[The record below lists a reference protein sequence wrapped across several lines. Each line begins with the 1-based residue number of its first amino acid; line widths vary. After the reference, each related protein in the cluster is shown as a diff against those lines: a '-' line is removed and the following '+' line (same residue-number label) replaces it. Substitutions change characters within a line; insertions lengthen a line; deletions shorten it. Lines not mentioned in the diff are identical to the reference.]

1 MKMSM
6 MKRIFAILLTVAM
19 LVCVLTACNASKD
32 SAKTNSAFLADATQ
46 PTGADNAVLQK
57 ITSVNITCGKS
68 AIENFAA
75 AELRWYLA
83 KKNIPLADDGY
94 GIALKLDDSVAQN
107 GYQII
112 ADENG
117 LVIAGGNERGL
128 AYGLYAFLEKFVG
141 VRIYSPD
148 TEVIDDSDVMIGV
161 GVLDTFDPAFEII
174 RNPWYP
180 IERLAEKNGGNVRS
194 LGITKTLAL
203 NALTGAGELQPC
215 LSDPENLTKA
225 VQTVK
230 SYLSAVKSFDTL
242 RFTPASEVDLY
253 CTCENCTRIHEEEG
267 SPAGVYVRFLNALT
281 EAISVDYP
289 DLQFELVIRAY
300 LQKAPAL
307 TKLTDRISIRFN
319 MEKCHI
325 SHPITDTTCPDS
337 VIFAESVRGWSAICS
352 SVHVEYG
359 LTATVDYIPVFAN
372 LGAMRENMRFFAEC
386 GVDSINCSG
395 NIVCPTGEFG
405 ELRVYLFSQLLQN
418 PMMTEEEYYAHMDTF
433 LEDYYGE
440 GWTYIRKFIDKT
452 IELAAD
458 GHQIAGGS
466 PLDAI
471 TEEEYLANEAAFD
484 EWWNQAEALAGDRLE
499 FVKRARYQWRYIKLC
514 LHPNAEDA
522 LALITDAAAGNR
534 VGWRDKQWNVDKD
547 KSNLDLT
554 PFEWTYK
561 S

>member
-1 MKMSM
+1 MSM

-180 IERLAEKNGGNVRS
+180 IERLAEKNNVQIITGATLHALHGDSELDKIAINMVATGEKRILEIDGLFVAIGLIPQNEAFANVLNLDNYGYADS
-194 LGITKTLAL
+194 EENCLTKTNGVFVAGDCRKKRIRQV
-203 NALTGAGELQPC
+203 ATACADGAI
-215 LSDPENLTKA
+215 A
-225 VQTVK
+225 
-230 SYLSAVKSFDTL
+230 A
-242 RFTPASEVDLY
+242 
-253 CTCENCTRIHEEEG
+253 
-267 SPAGVYVRFLNALT
+267 
-281 EAISVDYP
+281 
-289 DLQFELVIRAY
+289 
-300 LQKAPAL
+300 
-307 TKLTDRISIRFN
+307 
-319 MEKCHI
+319 
-325 SHPITDTTCPDS
+325 
-337 VIFAESVRGWSAICS
+337 
-352 SVHVEYG
+352 
-359 LTATVDYIPVFAN
+359 
-372 LGAMRENMRFFAEC
+372 
-386 GVDSINCSG
+386 
-395 NIVCPTGEFG
+395 
-405 ELRVYLFSQLLQN
+405 
-418 PMMTEEEYYAHMDTF
+418 
-433 LEDYYGE
+433 
-440 GWTYIRKFIDKT
+440 
-452 IELAAD
+452 LAACD
-458 GHQIAGGS
+458 
-466 PLDAI
+466 
-471 TEEEYLANEAAFD
+471 Y
-484 EWWNQAEALAGDRLE
+484 
-499 FVKRARYQWRYIKLC
+499 V
-514 LHPNAEDA
+514 DA
-522 LALITDAAAGNR
+522 L
-534 VGWRDKQWNVDKD
+534 
-547 KSNLDLT
+547 
-554 PFEWTYK
+554 
-561 S
+561 